1 MADRYWVGGSGTWNT
16 TNTANWSTSSGGP
29 GGAAVPTSA
38 DNVYFDSASATTS
51 QTISF
56 STSIRCLN
64 LDFTGF
70 VGRTSGSLT
79 SLQIYGNLTLSA
91 TATYYGTSGSL
102 YFYATSG
109 TYTITTNG
117 RFLFE
122 NGSSSIRNVT
132 FGQTSGS
139 TATWDLVGDL
149 TEFNQLTFNS
159 GTFNSNNYTITGQFG
174 TFSNTQGYIY
184 SNTSAAKTINL
195 GSSVVTLGYGI
206 SLTGSNLTFN
216 AGTSTIEIA
225 GGGAIG
231 ATILNAPGISFYNLN
246 LIGYLNATYYGYA
259 GQNLSVR
266 TEERRVG
273 KECI

>member
-102 YFYATSG
+102 YFYDTSG
-109 TYTITTNG
+109 TYTITTNVH
-117 RFLFE
+117 FLFE
-122 NGSSSIRNVT
+122 NGPSSIRHVP
-132 FGQTSGS
+132 FGQT
-139 TATWDLVGDL
+139 
-149 TEFNQLTFNS
+149 
-159 GTFNSNNYTITGQFG
+159 
-174 TFSNTQGYIY
+174 
-184 SNTSAAKTINL
+184 
-195 GSSVVTLGYGI
+195 
-206 SLTGSNLTFN
+206 
-216 AGTSTIEIA
+216 
-225 GGGAIG
+225 
-231 ATILNAPGISFYNLN
+231 
-246 LIGYLNATYYGYA
+246 
-259 GQNLSVR
+259 
-266 TEERRVG
+266 
-273 KECI
+273 